1 MLDMDMV
8 IPFAATEYQC
18 LSVSNKFLL
27 LADGHKGVKNLPRV
41 AMRCAVTNG

>member
-1 MLDMDMV
+1 MV

-27 LADGHKGVKNLPRV
+27 LADGHKSVKNLPGV
-41 AMRCAVTNG
+41 AMHCAVTNG

>member
-1 MLDMDMV
+1 MV

-27 LADGHKGVKNLPRV
+27 LADGHKGVMKNLPRV